1 MSKPHIIL
9 SRPQLGE
16 NIGAAARIM
25 YNFGLQSLR
34 LISPRDGWPNK
45 KAATVSSGGG
55 SLIDNA
61 IIYSNLND
69 SIHDLNFVFS
79 TTIRSRKY
87 SKEVFN
93 PEEGVK
99 FAKKL
104 IKEGNSVGILF
115 GSERAGLNKK
125 EISYSNA
132 IISIPVSEKF
142 KSINLSHA
150 VGIISYEWFKNSK
163 NNGAEKTD
171 EINKFQYV
179 NKIHIEKFV
188 FWYFLYNFRAQH
200 INSSIYKICY
210 IWFFK

>member
-69 SIHDLNFVFS
+69 SIHDLNFVF
-79 TTIRSRKY
+79 Y
-87 SKEVFN
+87 S
-93 PEEGVK
+93 
-99 FAKKL
+99 L
-104 IKEGNSVGILF
+104 IFIK
-115 GSERAGLNKK
+115 R
-125 EISYSNA
+125 
-132 IISIPVSEKF
+132 
-142 KSINLSHA
+142 
-150 VGIISYEWFKNSK
+150 
-163 NNGAEKTD
+163 
-171 EINKFQYV
+171 FQY
-179 NKIHIEKFV
+179 N
-188 FWYFLYNFRAQH
+188 
-200 INSSIYKICY
+200 
-210 IWFFK
+210 IW

>member
-79 TTIRSRKY
+79 TTIRSRNILK
-87 SKEVFN
+87 
-93 PEEGVK
+93 K
-99 FAKKL
+99 FFIPKK
-104 IKEGNSVGILF
+104 V
-115 GSERAGLNKK
+115 LNLQ
-125 EISYSNA
+125 
-132 IISIPVSEKF
+132 
-142 KSINLSHA
+142 KSS
-150 VGIISYEWFKNSK
+150 
-163 NNGAEKTD
+163 
-171 EINKFQYV
+171 
-179 NKIHIEKFV
+179 
-188 FWYFLYNFRAQH
+188 
-200 INSSIYKICY
+200 
-210 IWFFK
+210 

>member
-25 YNFGLQSLR
+25 YNFGLQNLR

-61 IIYSNLND
+61 LIYSNLND

-93 PEEGVK
+93 PEEGAK
-99 FAKKL
+99 FAKKAYKRGKFSWN
-104 IKEGNSVGILF
+104 IIH
-115 GSERAGLNKK
+115 SERAGLNKK
-125 EISYSNA
+125 RDIL
-132 IISIPVSEKF
+132 F
-142 KSINLSHA
+142 
-150 VGIISYEWFKNSK
+150 
-163 NNGAEKTD
+163 
-171 EINKFQYV
+171 
-179 NKIHIEKFV
+179 
-188 FWYFLYNFRAQH
+188 
-200 INSSIYKICY
+200 
-210 IWFFK
+210 